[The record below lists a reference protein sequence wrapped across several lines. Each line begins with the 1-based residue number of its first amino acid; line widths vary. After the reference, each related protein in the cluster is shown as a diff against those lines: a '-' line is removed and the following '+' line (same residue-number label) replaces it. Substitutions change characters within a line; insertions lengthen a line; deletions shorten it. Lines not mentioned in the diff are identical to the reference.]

1 MANAEVGHGG
11 TDPGQ
16 TVTGTV
22 VAQLRR
28 LRRRRE
34 VTAAALA
41 ARCADLGAPEL
52 SEHVIRNIE
61 VGRRTISVE
70 QLAVLALALDVS
82 PSHLLCP
89 ARPRDGQTVPAA
101 IRVTQTLTAEADE
114 YVQWVRGDAP
124 LPACDEQAF
133 YAYALENTPNAK
145 ERQAMVAYARHRV
158 RDRSARLVQELQA
171 DATARITQARQDTL
185 RLIDELRTAI
195 NASADP
201 NELLAIL
208 QTAREDTT
216 STE

>member
-1 MANAEVGHGG
+1 MTDAEPGRIGS
-11 TDPGQ
+11 DPDR

-28 LRRRRE
+28 LRRRRDL
-34 VTAAALA
+34 TAAGLA
-41 ARCADLGAPEL
+41 ARCADLGSPEL

-89 ARPRDGQTVPAA
+89 ARPREGQAGPGP
-101 IRVTQTLTAEADE
+101 IRLTPSVIAEADE
-114 YVQWVRGDAP
+114 YTHWIRGDAP
-124 LPACDEQAF
+124 LPAGDEQAF
-133 YAYALENTPNAK
+133 YAYALENTPSAK

-171 DATARITQARQDTL
+171 DADARIADARKET
-185 RLIDELRTAI
+185 RKLIDDLTTAI
-195 NASADP
+195 TSGAATAD
-201 NELLAIL
+201 LLNIL
-208 QTAREDTT
+208 DMATEDAV
-216 STE
+216 E